1 MQKGRGIKGY
11 KSMSKERL
19 LSALSKSESV
29 KVKIIFMMKDW
40 KVRKDFNDKRLK
52 KIREDS
58 NELRDR
64 FSKPQI
70 KEIRKHLYD
79 IKKNLENL
87 STQKIKETEENFFKL
102 EKRLSNFKN
111 YRYQDDFKHRN
122 IRDIKSYLTE
132 LYSMELM
139 KIITG

>member
-70 KEIRKHLYD
+70 KETRKHLYD
-79 IKKNLENL
+79 IKKPRKSFNTKN
-87 STQKIKETEENFFKL
+87 KRNWRKFF
-102 EKRLSNFKN
+102 
-111 YRYQDDFKHRN
+111 
-122 IRDIKSYLTE
+122 
-132 LYSMELM
+132 
-139 KIITG
+139 